1 LGRAVFR
8 DTFELMKTKM
18 NSTKLISA
26 TILLVLLSLAT
37 LAQDKNTG
45 AVKGKVRVEKG
56 SPAGVAVILSQGERE
71 VARGTSD
78 KHGDFMIARIAPGVY
93 SVTLRKPGLTVGSIP
108 NIEVKADK
116 TRSLGDHLYLSIDEG
131 SIAFIRGSVF
141 TEAGRSVPY
150 VRVELARILSGDSI
164 EKIDTRVT
172 SDTGEFVFRL
182 PPDVAKY
189 RVTVKADGA
198 QPVSKDVDVDSAAVF
213 RVALTLKPIPQ

>member
-1 LGRAVFR
+1 MRLNRLSFA
-8 DTFELMKTKM
+8 
-18 NSTKLISA
+18 A
-26 TILLVLLSLAT
+26 ALLLLSSVVC
-37 LAQDKNTG
+37 LAQNKNTG
-45 AVKGKVRVEKG
+45 AIKGKVRVEKG
-56 SPAGVAVILSQGERE
+56 SPAGVAVILSQGETE
-71 VARGTSD
+71 VTRATSD
-78 KHGDFMIARIAPGVY
+78 KHGDFMIARVAPGVY

-116 TRSLGDHLYLSIDEG
+116 TRSLGDHLYLSVDEG

-150 VRVELARILSGDSI
+150 VRVELARILTGDST

-172 SDTGEFVFRL
+172 GETGEFVFRL